1 MKYIYLLFVPWL
13 LVACGNKKTEQ
24 TQQAADSANSI
35 SISESRLNLLDIKT
49 CRLAYSDVNSTIT
62 SPGKVVIL
70 SQYQSSVTPRINGTV
85 EKIFVLEGQKIEK
98 GQLLLSISSNEFI
111 QLQENYLS
119 AKSEL
124 EFLKTDYE
132 RQKKLRQENVTGEK
146 DFQQIKSKYEITLT
160 RMKAAE
166 ANLKMLNINIEK
178 LETGS
183 NISPYLEIHSP
194 ISGYLL
200 TLPSTIGMSATAT
213 TELAHIISLDQLHA
227 DIFVYE
233 KDIDQI
239 FEGQEVDINFVN
251 QSLEKTK
258 GKVEFIGRGIDPVK
272 RTVVIHAVFTSPKGN
287 ILPDMTLKATFKGT
301 SQQKLTIPTSAIL
314 QDGDEQYVFVKRENN
329 RFEKVTITPL
339 SSKEDAVVI
348 NPETRLH
355 EGVEVICK
363 GSILVDGEMKKG
375 EMDE

>member
-1 MKYIYLLFVPWL
+1 MKYIYLLLATWL
-13 LVACGNKKTEQ
+13 LAGCGDNKKEQ
-24 TQQAADSANSI
+24 ARETADTTNTITIA
-35 SISESRLNLLDIKT
+35 ESRLSLLGIQT
-49 CRLAYSDVNSTIT
+49 CRLAYSDVSSTIT

-132 RQKKLRQENVTGEK
+132 RQKKLRQENITGEK
-146 DFQQIKSKYEITLT
+146 DFQQIKSKYEVTLA

-166 ANLKMLNINIEK
+166 ANLKMLNINFEK
-178 LETGS
+178 LESGA
-183 NISPYLEIHSP
+183 NISPYLDIHSP

-213 TELAHIISLDQLHA
+213 TELAHIISLDKLHA

-239 FEGQEVDINFVN
+239 FEGQDVDISFVN

-272 RTVVIHAVFTSPKGN
+272 RTVVIHAVFMSPKGN
-287 ILPDMTLKATFKGT
+287 ILPDMTLKATFRGT
-301 SQQKLTIPTSAIL
+301 AQQKLTVPASALL
-314 QDGDEQYVFVKRENN
+314 QDGDEQYVFVKKQNN
-329 RFEKVTITPL
+329 SFEKMTVTPI
-339 SSKEDAVVI
+339 SSKEDYVVI
-348 NPETRLH
+348 NPESGLH
-355 EGVEVICK
+355 EGVEVVCK

-375 EMDE
+375 EMEE